1 MNDRYILV
9 CSPMRTGS
17 TFVYNFFNECTSGY
31 IVKKYE
37 RSPMNFIEGTDFAPV
52 IFRHP
57 VACLGSLL
65 EFLDKPFNIKNVN
78 KYYYFLKAQFEWAN
92 QLLLEFPNCAYELRY
107 ENFYNNVDF
116 LIEWSKNNL
125 HIRIED
131 DKLTKFIENFNFD
144 TIKTMS
150 ENNLNLFQENHISA
164 GKGNNQDKIEKV
176 FGTKLL
182 YGELSKFSREYGYE
196 Y

>member
-17 TFVYNFFNECTSGY
+17 TFVYNFFNECASEY

-37 RSPMNFIEGTDFAPV
+37 RSPMDFIEGTDFAPV

-65 EFLDKPFNIKNVN
+65 EFLDRPFNIKYIT
-78 KYYYFLKAQFEWAN
+78 KYYYLLRAQFEWAN

-107 ENFYNNVDF
+107 ENFYNNIDF
-116 LIEWSKNNL
+116 LVEWSKNNL
-125 HIRIED
+125 SISIED
-131 DKLTKFIENFNFD
+131 KKLKEFTEKFNFD
-144 TIKTMS
+144 TIETMS
-150 ENNLNLFQENHISA
+150 ENNLNLFQQNHISS
-164 GKGNNQDKIEKV
+164 GKGSNQNKIEKI
-176 FGTKLL
+176 FETKLL
-182 YGELSKFSREYGYE
+182 YGELSKFSKEYGYD

>member
-17 TFVYNFFNECTSGY
+17 TFVYNFFNECAPEY

-37 RSPMNFIEGTDFAPV
+37 RSPMDFIEGTDFAPV

-65 EFLDKPFNIKNVN
+65 EFLDRPFNIKYIT
-78 KYYYFLKAQFEWAN
+78 KYFYLLRAQFEWAN

-107 ENFYNNVDF
+107 ENFYNNIDF
-116 LIEWSKNNL
+116 LVEWSKNNL
-125 HIRIED
+125 SINIED
-131 DKLTKFIENFNFD
+131 KKLKEFTDKFNFD
-144 TIKTMS
+144 TIETMS
-150 ENNLNLFQENHISA
+150 ENNLNLFQQNHISS
-164 GKGNNQDKIEKV
+164 GKGSNQDKIEKV
-176 FGTKLL
+176 FETKLL
-182 YGELSKFSREYGYE
+182 YGELSKFSKEYGYD